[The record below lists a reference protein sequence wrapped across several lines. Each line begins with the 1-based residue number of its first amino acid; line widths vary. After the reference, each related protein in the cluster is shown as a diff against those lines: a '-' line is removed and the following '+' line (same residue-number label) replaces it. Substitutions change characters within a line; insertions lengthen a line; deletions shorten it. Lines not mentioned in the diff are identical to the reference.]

1 MINQRSIIIF
11 KHALSSEST
20 KIGYLNELKRF
31 KEFYK
36 IRDYDSLTTIEPK
49 KLNIMIEDYIMSRI
63 GKAERSSLNHSLS
76 ALDLFFSMND
86 ITLNFKKIKKLVP
99 KQEQKLSGMRAYTVD
114 EIRELIEFCKTYLH
128 QVLIYVMASSG
139 VRVGFVEGLRMK
151 HLKDMPL
158 NCKAITVYADTVY
171 EYTTFMTPEAS
182 ANLEQYFTW
191 RKKKGEVLGPE
202 SFVFITEKR
211 KCFTPLG
218 LSTLLNRLVK
228 NTTIVRTKTHRN
240 RYDIMSAHGLRKF
253 FDTTLKLNQNLNPSV
268 VERLLSHNSQLIRLD
283 CSYFRPTDNDL
294 FEVYQKA
301 IPSLT
306 IDKSSRLEFELKENK
321 DRLEKLENSK
331 DRRILELESDMRLI
345 KEFAKSIRKETLS

>member
-1 MINQRSIIIF
+1 M
-11 KHALSSEST
+11 SSQAT

-63 GKAERSSLNHSLS
+63 GKCERSSLNRTLS

-99 KQEQKLSGMRAYTVD
+99 KQEHKLSGMRAYTID
-114 EIRELIEFCKTYLH
+114 EVRELIEFCKTNVH
-128 QVLIYVMASSG
+128 QVIIYVMASSG
-139 VRVGFVEGLRMK
+139 VRVGFVEGLKIK
-151 HLKDMPL
+151 HLKDMPMG
-158 NCKAITVYADTVY
+158 CKAITVYADTVY

-182 ANLEQYFTW
+182 RRLELYFDW
-191 RKKKGEVLGPE
+191 RRKKGEKLTSE

-211 KCFTPLG
+211 KCFVAKG
-218 LSTLLNRLVK
+218 LSTLFNRLARDSS
-228 NTTIVRTKTHRN
+228 IVRTKTHRN
-240 RYDIMSAHGLRKF
+240 RYDIMSAHGIRKF
-253 FDTTLKLNQNLNPSV
+253 FDTTLKLNQNLNPAI
-268 VERLLSHNSQLIRLD
+268 VERLMSHKSKSIPLD
-283 CSYFRPTDNDL
+283 SSYFCPTDNDL

-306 IDKSSRLEFELKENK
+306 IDKSSRLQLELDLNKE
-321 DRLEKLENSK
+321 RLAKLENTK
-331 DRRILELESDMRLI
+331 DRRIEGLENDMRII
-345 KEFAKSIRKETLS
+345 KEFAKSIRKESS

>member
-1 MINQRSIIIF
+1 VINQRSVIIF
-11 KHALSSEST
+11 NHAISSEST
-20 KIGYLNELKRF
+20 KTGYLNELKRF

-114 EIRELIEFCKTYLH
+114 EIRELIEFCKTYVH

-139 VRVGFVEGLRMK
+139 VRVGFVEGLRIK
-151 HLKDMPL
+151 HLRDMPL
-158 NCKAITVYADTVY
+158 GCKAITVHADTVS

-182 ANLEQYFTW
+182 RKLELYFEYR
-191 RKKKGEVLGPE
+191 RKHGEKLTPE

-211 KCFTPLG
+211 NCFMASG
-218 LSTLLNRLVK
+218 LSTLFSRLARESSL
-228 NTTIVRTKTHRN
+228 TRTKTHRN
-240 RYDIMSAHGLRKF
+240 RYDIMSAHGIRNF
-253 FDTTLKLNQNLNPSV
+253 FDTTLKLNQNLNPAI
-268 VERLLSHNSQLIRLD
+268 VERLMSHKSRSIPLD
-283 CSYFRPTDNDL
+283 SSYFCPVIMTFL
-294 FEVYQKA
+294 
-301 IPSLT
+301 
-306 IDKSSRLEFELKENK
+306 
-321 DRLEKLENSK
+321 
-331 DRRILELESDMRLI
+331 
-345 KEFAKSIRKETLS
+345 KSIKKRYQV